1 MLYEV
6 RFGAREVTANREGE
20 LTEAQREQVEAVYE
34 SRRANLRKTLV
45 ILVIL
50 LTALVVVGFVFEGI
64 ESGQNGRTPAATVT
78 GIGLAA
84 IMMLVPVGIGAMLG
98 HWQARDLRA
107 KRISQREGEVYVVE
121 GYTYHRGR
129 RYPRYEVII
138 KGGGLQ
144 RVTFR
149 FSNAEMLRAFEPEKR
164 YRVYYIAHYPLPLL
178 LSAERL
184 DV

>member
-6 RFGAREVTANREGE
+6 RFGAREAAVNREGE

-34 SRRANLRKTLV
+34 SRRANWRKTLV
-45 ILVIL
+45 ILVIV

-64 ESGQNGRTPAATVT
+64 ESGQNDRTPAATVT

-84 IMMLVPVGIGAMLG
+84 VMMLVPVGIGGMLG

-107 KRISQREGEVYVVE
+107 QRM
-121 GYTYHRGR
+121 
-129 RYPRYEVII
+129 
-138 KGGGLQ
+138 
-144 RVTFR
+144 TFR